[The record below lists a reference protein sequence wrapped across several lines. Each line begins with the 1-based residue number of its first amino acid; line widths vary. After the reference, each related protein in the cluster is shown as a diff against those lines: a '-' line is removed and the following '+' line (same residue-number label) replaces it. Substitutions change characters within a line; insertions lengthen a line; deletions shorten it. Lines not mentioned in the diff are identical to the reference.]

1 MHDHDWADLRR
12 RLQPRWTDERAA
24 RVRASIHRQARRRRV
39 LRIAFALAVLPALL
53 GVPALLRRSRVWI
66 SSSATVPT
74 MASAAPA
81 PGAALPSP
89 RLPVATPLTPD
100 TELVVD
106 PEAFGRGF
114 LLRKG
119 GARFVV
125 VHDER
130 RLFRVR
136 AGPLVIEDLG
146 TTFTVLR
153 MGDGRFDVAV
163 EQGRVG
169 VRCGAISNEL
179 AQGEHRVF
187 ECASQDS
194 NASADAV
201 ASRDGSAAT
210 QTAHHPAV
218 PAWRH
223 LVESGHYGEA
233 YDSLRRAGSASVR
246 DEAEDLLLAADAARL
261 SGHASDAVP
270 YLEQVLSAHRS
281 DPRVRLAAFTLGR
294 VLLDELG
301 RPGEAAEAFE
311 RAREAGSPLAEDAL
325 AREVEAYSRA
335 GDTARARGLAQ
346 AYQAEYPNGRRARAV
361 AKFGGLE

>member
-1 MHDHDWADLRR
+1 MDDRDWDELPA
-12 RLQPRWTDERAA
+12 RLKPHWTEERAA
-24 RVRASIHRQARRRRV
+24 RVLASIQLQARRRRV
-39 LRIAFALAVLPALL
+39 LRISFALAVFATLL
-53 GVPALLRRSRVWI
+53 VVPVVTHRAPVWMRS
-66 SSSATVPT
+66 SGTTPT
-74 MASAAPA
+74 MASAAP
-81 PGAALPSP
+81 GAAPQSQREP
-89 RLPVATPLTPD
+89 IATPLTAD

-153 MGDGRFDVAV
+153 MGDRRVDVAV

-169 VRCGAISNEL
+169 VRCGATTSEL
-179 AQGEHRVF
+179 ARGEHQVF
-187 ECASQDS
+187 ECSEESKASIDS
-194 NASADAV
+194 ATA
-201 ASRDGSAAT
+201 RDGSAAT
-210 QTAHHPAV
+210 QSAHHPAMS
-218 PAWRH
+218 AWRH
-223 LVESGHYGEA
+223 LVESGQYGEA

-246 DEAEDLLLAADAARL
+246 DDAEDLLLAADAARL

-270 YLEQVLSAHRS
+270 YLEQVLSAHRG
-281 DPRVRLAAFTLGR
+281 DPRVGLAAFTLGR

-301 RPGEAAEAFE
+301 RPAEAAEAFE
-311 RAREAGSPLAEDAL
+311 RAREAGGPLAEDAL

-346 AYQAEYPNGRRARAV
+346 KYQAEYPNGRRARAV

>member
-1 MHDHDWADLRR
+1 MHDRDWPDFRT
-12 RLQPRWTDERAA
+12 RLQPRWSEERAA
-24 RVRASIHRQARRRRV
+24 RVRASIDRQARRRRV
-39 LRIAFALAVLPALL
+39 LRVTFALAGLATLMVVPVLLHR
-53 GVPALLRRSRVWI
+53 GGIWMRS
-66 SSSATVPT
+66 SETAQT

-81 PGAALPSP
+81 LSAAMPSP
-89 RLPVATPLTPD
+89 REPIATPLTAD

-106 PEAFGRGF
+106 PEGAGRGF

-130 RLFRVR
+130 RPFRVR

-146 TTFTVLR
+146 TIFTVVR
-153 MGDGRFDVAV
+153 RVDGLFEVAV
-163 EQGRVG
+163 EQGRVA
-169 VRCGAISNEL
+169 VRCGPTSSEL
-179 AQGEHRVF
+179 VQSEHRVF
-187 ECASQDS
+187 ECTSQEA
-194 NASADAV
+194 NASVEGV
-201 ASRDGSAAT
+201 AGRAGAT
-210 QTAHHPAV
+210 TTPHPV
-218 PAWRH
+218 PAWRR
-223 LVESGHYGEA
+223 LVENGQYGEA

-246 DEAEDLLLAADAARL
+246 DETEDLLLAADAARL
-261 SGHASDAVP
+261 SGHPSDAVP
-270 YLEQVLSAHRS
+270 YLEQVLSAHRN

-301 RPGEAAEAFE
+301 RPAEAAEAFA

-335 GDTARARGLAQ
+335 GDTVRARGLAQ
-346 AYQAEYPNGRRARAV
+346 EYQAHYPNGRRARAV